1 MKLDK
6 FVQITSN
13 LHAENRL
20 LKFVVVCLGIA
31 VVLSSFFSYMALH
44 YQRVVIL
51 PPVVDKRVVISG
63 NEVNEDYV
71 RLFTRYT
78 MSLLNNYTP
87 NVARGQFEELL
98 NLATPSFYPAFQKTL
113 MNLADTIKRLNI
125 TGTFYPQRV
134 EIDTKKRLITVVG
147 RKKEFTN
154 ATLVDAGLKK
164 YIIKYAIV
172 NGRFYID
179 DLKEEKIKD

>member
-71 RLFTRYT
+71 RLFTRYA

-87 NVARGQFEELL
+87 NVARAQFEELL
-98 NLATPSFYPAFQKTL
+98 KLATPSFYPAFQKTL
-113 MNLADTIKRLNI
+113 MNLADTIKKLNI
-125 TGTFYPQRV
+125 TGTYYPQKIQ
-134 EIDTKKRLITVVG
+134 IDTKRKIITVTG

-154 ATLVDAGLKK
+154 ATLVDAGMKK
-164 YIIKYAIV
+164 YIIKYTIV

-179 DLKEEKIKD
+179 DLKEAKVKD

>member
-1 MKLDK
+1 VKLDK

-31 VVLSSFFSYMALH
+31 VVLSSFFSYIALH

-63 NEVNEDYV
+63 NEVTEDYV
-71 RLFTRYT
+71 RLFVRYA

-87 NVARGQFEELL
+87 NVARAQFEELL

-113 MNLADTIKRLNI
+113 MTLADTIKRLNI
-125 TGTFYPQRV
+125 TGTYYPQKIQ
-134 EIDTKKRLITVVG
+134 IDTKRKIITVVG

-154 ATLVDAGLKK
+154 ATLVDAGIKK

>member
-1 MKLDK
+1 M
-6 FVQITSN
+6 I
-13 LHAENRL
+13 
-20 LKFVVVCLGIA
+20 
-31 VVLSSFFSYMALH
+31 LSSFFSYIALQ

-63 NEVNEDYV
+63 NNVNEDYIK
-71 RLFTRYT
+71 LFTRYA

-87 NVARGQFEELL
+87 NVARSQFEELL

-125 TGTFYPQRV
+125 TGTYYPQKV
-134 EIDTKKRLITVVG
+134 EINTKRRIITVVG

-154 ATLVDAGLKK
+154 TTLIDTGIKK

-172 NGRFYID
+172 NGRFYING
-179 DLKEEKIKD
+179 LKEQNPKD

>member
-1 MKLDK
+1 MKIDK
-6 FVQITSN
+6 FIQKTSN

-31 VVLSSFFSYMALH
+31 VVLSSFFSYIALH

-63 NEVNEDYV
+63 NDVNEDYV
-71 RLFTRYT
+71 RLFVRYA
-78 MSLLNNYTP
+78 MNLLNNYTP
-87 NVARGQFEELL
+87 NVARSQFEELL
-98 NLATPSFYPAFQKTL
+98 NLATPSFYPALQKTL

-125 TGTFYPQRV
+125 TGAYYPQKV
-134 EIDTKKRLITVVG
+134 EIDTKRKIITVVG

-154 ATLVDAGLKK
+154 TTLVDTGLKK

-172 NGRFYID
+172 NGRFYFD
-179 DLKEEKIKD
+179 DLKEEEIKK

>member
-78 MSLLNNYTP
+78 MTLLNNYTP
-87 NVARGQFEELL
+87 NVARAQFEELL

-125 TGTFYPQRV
+125 TGTFYPQKV
-134 EIDTKKRLITVVG
+134 KIDTKKRLITVVG
-147 RKKEFTN
+147 RQKEFTN
-154 ATLVDAGLKK
+154 ATLIDAGVKK

-179 DLKEEKIKD
+179 DLREEKVKD